1 MVYNTYVKIDTISKV
16 KEFSDT
22 MSHFK
27 EPIYLESGS
36 YVADAKSILGI
47 MVRIRQEPELLLL
60 VCLISIEIIFRHM
73 ICFLNIGKRRR

>member
-27 EPIYLESGS
+27 EPIYLESGN
-36 YVADAKSILGI
+36 YIADAKSILGI
-47 MVRIRQEPELLLL
+47 MGLNLLDKMKL
-60 VCLISIEIIFRHM
+60 VVEANDESAFSKITSSISKFII
-73 ICFLNIGKRRR
+73 

>member
-27 EPIYLESGS
+27 EPIYLESDS
-36 YVADAKSILGI
+36 YIADAKSILGI
-47 MVRIRQEPELLLL
+47 MGLNLLDNMKL
-60 VCLISIEIIFRHM
+60 VVEANDESAFSKITSSISKFII
-73 ICFLNIGKRRR
+73 

>member
-1 MVYNTYVKIDTISKV
+1 MVYNTYVKIDTINKV

-36 YVADAKSILGI
+36 YIADAKSILGI
-47 MVRIRQEPELLLL
+47 MGLNLLDKMKL
-60 VCLISIEIIFRHM
+60 VVEANDESAFDKITSSISKFII
-73 ICFLNIGKRRR
+73 